1 MNKKIIAA
9 IVAAATILSVMG
21 CSDEDQINETAT
33 ETVEESGNTD
43 VEMSSGEETSIESI
57 DVDSEYESLEDTD
70 MGFDETSSENSAPAS
85 NASASAQDPSAMLG
99 KTVKVG
105 EAGVYENSFLN
116 LKMNLPNSVWLS
128 EDDYFAKKNNVSVDE
143 WPATAMQKVESGSPV
158 LVQYAG
164 LDMDSFK
171 VTIYKDN
178 NFNQDKYLEIATN
191 DYKNTNGDLPPT
203 NITSETRSVNFLGE
217 SHDVYTFKGTLGEE
231 NYIANYLFYSKDGY
245 VYQFELSGFA
255 DFIDYFGKATS
266 LN

>member
-105 EAGVYENSFLN
+105 EAGVYENSFKFEN
-116 LKMNLPNSVWLS
+116 
-128 EDDYFAKKNNVSVDE
+128 
-143 WPATAMQKVESGSPV
+143 ESS
-158 LVQYAG
+158 
-164 LDMDSFK
+164 
-171 VTIYKDN
+171 
-178 NFNQDKYLEIATN
+178 
-191 DYKNTNGDLPPT
+191 
-203 NITSETRSVNFLGE
+203 
-217 SHDVYTFKGTLGEE
+217 
-231 NYIANYLFYSKDGY
+231 
-245 VYQFELSGFA
+245 
-255 DFIDYFGKATS
+255 
-266 LN
+266 